1 MDGVSFELLGLLA
14 ATGLAA
20 GFIDSIAGGG
30 GLLTVPA
37 LLWAG
42 LTPAQ
47 ALATNKLQ
55 SSFGSFSA
63 TVKFLRS
70 GALDLRSMRVM
81 IVCTFVGAAAGAAT
95 VQSVNPD
102 FLRDAIPLMLI
113 GICVWLLVQPKA
125 GELDAHQRIGTV
137 AFAAS
142 AGTAIGFYDGFFG
155 PGTGTFFAIA
165 FVSLLGFNLTKATAH
180 TKALNF
186 TSNVAA
192 LLMFLAG
199 GQIVWTY
206 GLAMGAGQYVGA
218 QIGAHLV
225 VRNGAKL
232 VRPVLVLASLAIT
245 AKIVMT
251 DDDNVLRNL
260 ISWALS

>member
-1 MDGVSFELLGLLA
+1 MESIGFEVLALLA
-14 ATGLAA
+14 AAGLIA
-20 GFIDSIAGGG
+20 GFVDSIAGGG

-55 SSFGSFSA
+55 SCFGSFSA
-63 TVKFLRS
+63 TLKFVRS
-70 GALDLRSMRVM
+70 GELDPRAIKKM
-81 IVCTFVGAAAGAAT
+81 IVCTFIGAALGALL
-95 VQSVNPD
+95 VQTINPD
-102 FLRDAIPLMLI
+102 FLRSAIPVMLV
-113 GICVWLLVQPKA
+113 GIAIWLLVQPKA
-125 GELDAHQRIGTV
+125 GEIDAHQRIGTT
-137 AFAAS
+137 AFALTAA
-142 AGTAIGFYDGFFG
+142 AGIGFYDGVFG

-165 FVSLLGFNLTKATAH
+165 FVSLLGFNLKKATAH

-199 GQIVWTY
+199 GQIVWVV
-206 GLAMGAGQYVGA
+206 GLAMGVGQYVGA

-232 VRPVLVLASLAIT
+232 VRPVLVTASLAIT
-245 AKIVMT
+245 AKIVIS
-251 DDDNVLRNL
+251 DENNLLRDLAAL
-260 ISWALS
+260 IF

>member
-1 MDGVSFELLGLLA
+1 MESIGLDTLALLAAAGLLA
-14 ATGLAA
+14 
-20 GFIDSIAGGG
+20 GFVDSIAGGG

-55 SSFGSFSA
+55 SCFGSFSA
-63 TVKFLRS
+63 TLKFIRS
-70 GALDLRSMRVM
+70 GELDPRIMKTM
-81 IVCTFVGAAAGAAT
+81 IVCTFVGACLGALL
-95 VQSVNPD
+95 VQAINPE
-102 FLRDAIPLMLI
+102 FLRSAIPVMLV
-113 GICVWLLVQPKA
+113 GIAVWLLVQPKA
-125 GELDAHQRIGTV
+125 GEIDAHQRIGTT
-137 AFAAS
+137 AFALTAA
-142 AGTAIGFYDGFFG
+142 AGIGFYDGVFG

-165 FVSLLGFNLTKATAH
+165 FVSLLGFNLKKATAH

-199 GQIVWTY
+199 GQIVWTV
-206 GLAMGAGQYVGA
+206 GLAMGAGQYIGA

-232 VRPVLVLASLAIT
+232 VRPVLVAASLAIT
-245 AKIVMT
+245 AKIVIT
-251 DDDNVLRNL
+251 DENNLLRDVA
-260 ISWALS
+260 ALLF